1 MIAVE
6 FFVSK
11 QGSLLGFH
19 IRGHAESALSGDDLV
34 CASVSSAAYMTANTI
49 TEILRLNA
57 AVMVDEEGEMLVR
70 LQERDQK
77 AGRDILSGF
86 KLHMLALEEQ
96 YPRNIHVNYTE
107 V

>member
-1 MIAVE
+1 MITCAPAQA
-6 FFVSK
+6 S
-11 QGSLLGFH
+11 
-19 IRGHAESALSGDDLV
+19 
-34 CASVSSAAYMTANTI
+34 ASVSSAAYMTANTI